1 MGGSSAPS
9 GETRYN
15 WNEDMGPRW
24 NSLLNTAPW
33 AANFEMNQAG
43 NVTGIKPRAQYGV
56 DVRNP
61 DGSVTPGAKR
71 FADLAYDQTAA
82 GSNIRSL
89 NEDSTGTI
97 EAGNAARGEVS
108 KTLGGEYLG
117 EQGNP
122 YMGLTTAGLN
132 SYIGGNQ
139 HANQNTTTDRN
150 AFAGNNPYFRDTMNQ
165 GLEDITSAYQNGTAA
180 DTTRMFN
187 LAGAFGGSAHQK
199 KMANNEAALGKSLGN
214 FADSMLNQQYNR
226 SAGLEDAY
234 LGRDVQNQQF
244 NKGQNAS
251 LMENQINRGFQNF
264 NMGLDRGMQGWE
276 GERNRMMGAVGA
288 GQNEQG
294 MALQRAGA
302 QMGVG
307 EMFQGHDQ
315 RNKDFLF
322 DQWNQNQQ
330 HPFTMMDWLSGL
342 YGRAQGGMAPNSQ
355 VYQSGAS
362 GAMPYAG
369 AALGLAS
376 LFG

>member
-1 MGGSSAPS
+1 MGGSSPS
-9 GETRYN
+9 GETKYN
-15 WNEDMGPRW
+15 WSEPMAPRW
-24 NSLLNTAPW
+24 
-33 AANFEMNQAG
+33 
-43 NVTGIKPRAQYGV
+43 TGILDSALRGAFDVDSAGGWTPKPRAQYTGERYAPM
-56 DVRNP
+56 DYNQ
-61 DGSVTPGAKR
+61 
-71 FADLAYDQTAA
+71 FAA
-82 GSNIRSL
+82 GENIRSL
-89 NEDSTGTI
+89 NERSTGTI

-108 KTLGGEYLG
+108 KTLGGGYLG

-122 YMGLTTAGLN
+122 YMGLRTAGMN
-132 SYIGGNQ
+132 PYIGGNE
-139 HANQNTTTDRN
+139 HATQNTQTDRN

-199 KMANNEAALGKSLGN
+199 KMANNEAGLGKSLGN

-226 SAGLEDAY
+226 SASLEDSY
-234 LGRDVQNQQF
+234 LGRDLQNQQS
-244 NKGQNAS
+244 NAS
-251 LMENQINRGFQNF
+251 RQSGLMESQIGRGFENF
-264 NMGLDRGMQGWE
+264 NRGLDRGMQGYE
-276 GERNRMMGAVGA
+276 GERGRMMQATGL

-307 EMFQGHDQ
+307 DMYQKQGQQQ
-315 RNKDFLF
+315 RDFNF

-362 GAMPYAG
+362 NAAPYAG